1 MKRTAQI
8 EILKLVVEEKGMNFK
23 YKSDDL
29 DIAGGIIKQKSN
41 FLDSDTCK
49 YLVEKGFTITQNPL
63 LCAVFLISS
72 V

>member
-1 MKRTAQI
+1 MKRIAQI
-8 EILKLVVEEKGMNFK
+8 RILKLLVEEKGIRFE

-49 YLVEKGFTITQNPL
+49 YLVEKGFTITH
-63 LCAVFLISS
+63 
-72 V
+72 